1 MGKKAHNI
9 QKEDI
14 ETYNGLLVE
23 DPLVK
28 GGGAMNPVGEASK
41 TKFQAFHR
49 RRFKLLS

>member
-28 GGGAMNPVGEASK
+28 GGGAMNPVGQQKGDEGSP
-41 TKFQAFHR
+41 TTSFG
-49 RRFKLLS
+49 